1 MSKWTPRVDLIYGA
15 KTAARMLTMYQD
27 RGWVFNKGATMIK
40 LIHEIDDSLWSYFY
54 AS

>member
-1 MSKWTPRVDLIYGA
+1 MSKWTPRVDKIYA
-15 KTAARMLTMYQD
+15 VKKDAQRLTMYQD
-27 RGWVFNKGATMIK
+27 RGWIFNKGATMIK